1 MWHQKITFRP
11 VMLRIRWTRP
21 PILGVLH
28 TPQCVYM
35 CVRVERERER
45 DRERASQCA
54 RERRERCPPPSTLRG
69 SGTDLVGGGLL
80 VMRYCDVTAR
90 TAAKGSAHLMKGAA
104 FEGCNL
110 QMPKR
115 KTWGAALS
123 FCNINAKSAF
133 YRTATAECALEKLL
147 EIVVERDGALC
158 DVLVMR
164 YCDVTAR
171 TAARSSAHLI

>member
-1 MWHQKITFRP
+1 MDT
-11 VMLRIRWTRP
+11 
-21 PILGVLH
+21 
-28 TPQCVYM
+28 TPDSGGLAHPAVCVYV
-35 CVRVERERER
+35 CACGERERER

-133 YRTATAECALEKLL
+133 YRTATAWNVHSKSCSK
-147 EIVVERDGALC
+147 
-158 DVLVMR
+158 
-164 YCDVTAR
+164 
-171 TAARSSAHLI
+171 